1 MPAQNKDSTFGRR
14 TAMSLAAQRLLTVM
28 VATAA
33 LPASAFAQAATNTAP
48 STPTSNAAAATSAR
62 TTGTTATTKTTPA
75 SATAPD
81 KNDAASPASAGT
93 PADPTMLPTMSVKA
107 ATLPGELPPAY
118 AGGQIAT
125 GGSIGVLGTGK
136 VMDQPFSTTNY
147 TEQAIQDLQARSLA
161 DIVVNNASVRAEQS
175 SGGFGD
181 VFQIRGFDVQ
191 ASDVA
196 LNGLYGMVSLS
207 RMPANLMERV
217 EVLQGPGSLMYGM
230 GPAGSVG
237 GAINIVTKRADDQP
251 LTRLTA
257 LYQSKAQFGV
267 QADVG
272 RRFGDEGQWGIRVNG
287 QYKDGQTGI
296 AHGNQSQ
303 GNGAVAL
310 DYRGTKLRWSLDAY
324 NISENTDEFRPQ
336 IGMDAAATSIPAAPS
351 SYTNFYPGTKL
362 KVRDSAVTTRVEY
375 DIDPHF
381 TVYAAAGEHYGTS
394 DQTFPYAL
402 GMDSAGNF
410 AAYNGYYDA
419 YNRTRTADL
428 GVRAHF
434 DTFGI
439 HHTLVAG
446 ATTLNEEQGYFFALS
461 DSTVASNIY
470 NPSPLPVISASRDAP
485 QRSSHLRLNSQQVI
499 DTMSL
504 FNDRL
509 LLTGGLRR
517 QTIGVDNYDTSSGAL
532 DSSYSKQAITP
543 VAGIVV
549 KPLSNIA
556 VYGNF
561 TSGLSDGGTAPA
573 DAANRGQAFA
583 PYKSNQYEAGVKAD
597 WGRVM
602 TTVSVFQ
609 ISQPNGVTNAATN
622 IYGYDGRKRVRGVE
636 LNAYGEVIRHL
647 RLMASATFYDA
658 KLQGTAGGAN
668 DGNQAAGVPRFTF
681 NLGADYDLP
690 WLQGVAVNG
699 RIIHTG
705 AQYYDV
711 GNTLRLPAWTR
722 YDIGAR
728 YGTKIAGKDVVLRAN
743 IENLFGSRYWI
754 QQDTY
759 LTTAAPRTV
768 LLSAQI
774 DF

>member
-1 MPAQNKDSTFGRR
+1 MPSREDHSNFARR
-14 TAMSLAAQRLLTVM
+14 TAVSLAVQRLVM
-28 VATAA
+28 AAVATAVVPA
-33 LPASAFAQAATNTAP
+33 IVHAQSVAPQTTGQPAPASRAQD
-48 STPTSNAAAATSAR
+48 AAAGATGDTQAQS
-62 TTGTTATTKTTPA
+62 TV
-75 SATAPD
+75 
-81 KNDAASPASAGT
+81 
-93 PADPTMLPTMSVKA
+93 LPTVSIKA
-107 ATLPGELPPAY
+107 AALPGELPAAY
-118 AGGQIAT
+118 AGGQLAT

-147 TEQAIQDLQARSLA
+147 TEQAMRDVQARTIA
-161 DIVVNNASVRAEQS
+161 DIVINNASVRTEQS

-181 VFQIRGFDVQ
+181 VFQIRGFAVQ
-191 ASDVA
+191 ATDVA
-196 LNGLYGMVSLS
+196 LNGLYGMVSAS
-207 RMPANLMERV
+207 RMPVNLLERV

-230 GPAGSVG
+230 GPSGSIG
-237 GAINIVTKRADDQP
+237 GAINIVTKRADDEP

-257 LYQSKAQFGV
+257 LYQSKSQFGV

-287 QYKDGQTGI
+287 MYADGQTGI

-310 DYRGTKLRWSLDAY
+310 DYRGTKLRWSFDAY
-324 NISENTDEFRPQ
+324 NVSENTDEFRPQ
-336 IGMDAAATSIPAAPS
+336 IGLDTATSVPAAPS
-351 SYTNFYPGTKL
+351 GYTNFYPGTKL
-362 KVRDSAVTTRVEY
+362 KLRDSAVTTRLEY

-381 TVYAAAGEHYGTS
+381 TLYAAAGEHYGTS
-394 DQTFPYAL
+394 DQNFPYAF
-402 GMDSAGNF
+402 GMTSAGDF
-410 AAYNGYYDA
+410 SVYNGYYDA
-419 YNRTRTADL
+419 YNRTKTLDV
-428 GVRAHF
+428 GVRSHF

-446 ATTLNEEQGYFFALS
+446 LTTLNEEQGYFYALS
-461 DSTVASNIY
+461 DTSVASNLY
-470 NPSPLPVISASRDAP
+470 NPTPLPVMTVNRDEP
-485 QRSSHLRLNSQQVI
+485 QRFNHTRLNSQQLI

-517 QTIGVDNYDTSSGAL
+517 QTIGADNYDPTSGAQT
-532 DSSYSKQAITP
+532 SSYSEQAITP

-549 KPLSNIA
+549 KPLSNVA

-573 DAANRGQAFA
+573 GTANAGQAFA

-609 ISQPNGVTNAATN
+609 ISQPNGVTDVASN
-622 IYGYDGRKRVRGVE
+622 IYSYDGRSRVRGLE
-636 LNAYGEVIRHL
+636 LSAYGEVVRHL

-658 KLQGTAGGAN
+658 KLQGTAGGAT
-668 DGNQAAGVPRFTF
+668 DGNEPVGIPHYAL

-690 WLQGVAVNG
+690 WVQGLAVNG
-699 RIIHTG
+699 RMIHTG
-705 AQYYDV
+705 AQYYDAA
-711 GNTLRLPAWTR
+711 NSLRLPAWTR
-722 YDIGAR
+722 YDVGVR
-728 YGTKIAGKDVVLRAN
+728 YSTKVASKDVVLRAN
-743 IENLFGSRYWI
+743 IENLFGSRYWV
-754 QQDTY
+754 QQGSY
-759 LTTAAPRTV
+759 LMTAAPRTV

>member
-1 MPAQNKDSTFGRR
+1 MPSREDHSNFARR
-14 TAMSLAAQRLLTVM
+14 TAVSLAVQRLVM
-28 VATAA
+28 AAVATAVVPA
-33 LPASAFAQAATNTAP
+33 IVHAQTVAPQTTGQPAPASTAQDGAAGATGDTQAQ
-48 STPTSNAAAATSAR
+48 STVLPTVSIKAAA
-62 TTGTTATTKTTPA
+62 
-75 SATAPD
+75 
-81 KNDAASPASAGT
+81 
-93 PADPTMLPTMSVKA
+93 
-107 ATLPGELPPAY
+107 LPGELPAAY
-118 AGGQIAT
+118 AGGQLAT

-147 TEQAIQDLQARSLA
+147 TEQAMRDVQARTIA
-161 DIVVNNASVRAEQS
+161 DIVINNASVRTEQS

-181 VFQIRGFDVQ
+181 VFQIRGFAVQ
-191 ASDVA
+191 ATDVA
-196 LNGLYGMVSLS
+196 LNGLYGMVSAS
-207 RMPANLMERV
+207 RMPVNLLERV

-230 GPAGSVG
+230 GPSGSIG
-237 GAINIVTKRADDQP
+237 GAINIVTKRADDEP

-257 LYQSKAQFGV
+257 LYQSKSQFGV

-287 QYKDGQTGI
+287 MYADGQTGI

-310 DYRGTKLRWSLDAY
+310 DYRGTKLRWSFDAY
-324 NISENTDEFRPQ
+324 NVSENTDEFRPQ
-336 IGMDAAATSIPAAPS
+336 IGLDTATSVPAAPS
-351 SYTNFYPGTKL
+351 GYTNFYPGTKL
-362 KVRDSAVTTRVEY
+362 KLRDSAVTTRLEY

-381 TVYAAAGEHYGTS
+381 TLYAAAGEHYGTS
-394 DQTFPYAL
+394 DQNFPYAF
-402 GMDSAGNF
+402 GMTSAGDF
-410 AAYNGYYDA
+410 SVYNGYYDA
-419 YNRTRTADL
+419 YNRTKTLDV
-428 GVRAHF
+428 GVRSHF

-446 ATTLNEEQGYFFALS
+446 LTTLNEEQGYFYALS
-461 DSTVASNIY
+461 DTSVASNLY
-470 NPSPLPVISASRDAP
+470 NPTPLPLMTVNRDEP
-485 QRSSHLRLNSQQVI
+485 QRFNHTRLNSQQLI

-517 QTIGVDNYDTSSGAL
+517 QTIGADNYDPTSGAQT
-532 DSSYSKQAITP
+532 SSYSEQAITP

-549 KPLSNIA
+549 KPLSNVA

-573 DAANRGQAFA
+573 GTANAGQAFA

-609 ISQPNGVTNAATN
+609 ISQPNGVTDVASN
-622 IYGYDGRKRVRGVE
+622 IYSYDGRSRVRGLE
-636 LNAYGEVIRHL
+636 LSAYGEVVRHL

-658 KLQGTAGGAN
+658 KLQGTAGGAT
-668 DGNQAAGVPRFTF
+668 DGNEPVGIPHYAL

-690 WLQGVAVNG
+690 WVQGLAVNG
-699 RIIHTG
+699 RMIHTG
-705 AQYYDV
+705 AQYYDAA
-711 GNTLRLPAWTR
+711 NSLRLPAWTR
-722 YDIGAR
+722 YDVGVR
-728 YGTKIAGKDVVLRAN
+728 YSTKVASKDVVLRAN
-743 IENLFGSRYWI
+743 IENLFGSRYWV
-754 QQDTY
+754 QQGSY
-759 LTTAAPRTV
+759 LMTAAPRTV